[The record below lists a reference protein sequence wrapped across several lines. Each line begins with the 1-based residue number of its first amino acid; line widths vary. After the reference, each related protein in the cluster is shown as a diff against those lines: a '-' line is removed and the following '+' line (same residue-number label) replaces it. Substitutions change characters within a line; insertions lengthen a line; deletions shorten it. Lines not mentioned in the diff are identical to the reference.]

1 MTENN
6 KRQCM
11 WHKSFDN
18 QHPANIVRIKQLHI
32 IQHNDMLQQYSSGVV
47 VLVVVALV
55 VVVAVIQQGLGLVVV
70 L

>member
-1 MTENN
+1 
-6 KRQCM
+6 M

-47 VLVVVALV
+47 VLVVVVALG